1 MKNFFKGISL
11 SSIAA
16 GALAAVTSFLLSA
29 KIGIAGSVIG
39 VAIGSIVSA
48 VSSQIYQN
56 VLHESG
62 RKLQDVAGTTGD
74 GDDDA
79 TETAADTDTTA
90 STDANAQDHTA
101 IIANPVALP
110 APASHE
116 LGHGPRTVASDAA
129 RRLSHGDETQL
140 IGNAPVDADA
150 TIASGMPPR
159 AGATV
164 LGPRRHAKRHAH
176 VRPACRSQIHGL
188 QVRYLQVRGRSG
200 EAQQAHRHHR
210 RRRQRPGGGRRDRRR
225 HPRHHPRSGNRYCGP
240 RLGAP
245 VEHPDRAQAAGTAG
259 RHDRRQQRHQG
270 FDNEGRHRFD
280 RQGLDRR
287 QQQLDQQWQWIDRFH
302 SGQRF

>member
-74 GDDDA
+74 GDDGA

-110 APASHE
+110 APASRE
-116 LGHGPRTVASDAA
+116 LGHGPRTIASDAA

-140 IGNAPVDADA
+140 IGNAPVDANA
-150 TIASGMPPR
+150 TIASGMPPC
-159 AGATV
+159 
-164 LGPRRHAKRHAH
+164 RRHRP
-176 VRPACRSQIHGL
+176 RPA
-188 QVRYLQVRGRSG
+188 
-200 EAQQAHRHHR
+200 
-210 RRRQRPGGGRRDRRR
+210 P
-225 HPRHHPRSGNRYCGP
+225 PR
-240 RLGAP
+240 
-245 VEHPDRAQAAGTAG
+245 QAACA
-259 RHDRRQQRHQG
+259 RPP
-270 FDNEGRHRFD
+270 
-280 RQGLDRR
+280 GLPQPDSRPPGP
-287 QQQLDQQWQWIDRFH
+287 LP
-302 SGQRF
+302 SGQRPIGRSATSAPPSSSPSSAPWWR

>member
-74 GDDDA
+74 EDDGA

-90 STDANAQDHTA
+90 STDANAQDRTA

-110 APASHE
+110 APASRE
-116 LGHGPRTVASDAA
+116 LGHGPRTIASDAA

-245 VEHPDRAQAAGTAG
+245 VEHPDRTQAAGTAG

-270 FDNEGRHRFD
+270 FDNEGRHRFN

>member
-74 GDDDA
+74 EDDGA

-90 STDANAQDHTA
+90 STDANAQEPYSDHRQSGGAAYPHHTSSV
-101 IIANPVALP
+101 I
-110 APASHE
+110 
-116 LGHGPRTVASDAA
+116 GPDRRLDAA

-150 TIASGMPPR
+150 TIASGCPVP
-159 AGATV
+159 GATV
-164 LGPRRHAKRHAH
+164 LYPRRHAKRHAH

-188 QVRYLQVRGRSG
+188 QARYLQVRGRSG
-200 EAQQAHRHHR
+200 EAQQAHL
-210 RRRQRPGGGRRDRRR
+210 PSSS
-225 HPRHHPRSGNRYCGP
+225 PSS
-240 RLGAP
+240 AP
-245 VEHPDRAQAAGTAG
+245 WWR
-259 RHDRRQQRHQG
+259 
-270 FDNEGRHRFD
+270 
-280 RQGLDRR
+280 
-287 QQQLDQQWQWIDRFH
+287 
-302 SGQRF
+302 

>member
-74 GDDDA
+74 EDDGA

-140 IGNAPVDADA
+140 IGNAPVDANA
-150 TIASGMPPR
+150 TIASGMPPVPAPPSSAR
-159 AGATV
+159 AATPSGMRTSARPAAARFTASRSATFRSEADRAKRNKRTAIIVAVVSALVAVGATAGV
-164 LGPRRHAKRHAH
+164 ILAITQGQGTDTV
-176 VRPACRSQIHGL
+176 VRDW
-188 QVRYLQVRGRSG
+188 VRQSNTPT
-200 EAQQAHRHHR
+200 EPKQQAP
-210 RRRQRPGGGRRDRRR
+210 QDDTTD
-225 HPRHHPRSGNRYCGP
+225 GNS
-240 RLGAP
+240 
-245 VEHPDRAQAAGTAG
+245 DTKDSTTKDGTDSTG
-259 RHDRRQQRHQG
+259 KDSTG
-270 FDNEGRHRFD
+270 DSNVYV
-280 RQGLDRR
+280 
-287 QQQLDQQWQWIDRFH
+287 QWF
-302 SGQRF
+302 

>member
-74 GDDDA
+74 GDDGA

-150 TIASGMPPR
+150 TIASGMPPMPAPPSSAR
-159 AGATV
+159 AATPSGMRTSARPAAARFTASRSATFRSEADRAKRNKRTAIIVAVISALVAVGATAGV
-164 LGPRRHAKRHAH
+164 ILAITQG
-176 VRPACRSQIHGL
+176 Q
-188 QVRYLQVRGRSG
+188 
-200 EAQQAHRHHR
+200 
-210 RRRQRPGGGRRDRRR
+210 
-225 HPRHHPRSGNRYCGP
+225 GNRYCGP

-245 VEHPDRAQAAGTAG
+245 VEHPDDPSSRHRRTTRPTATATP
-259 RHDRRQQRHQG
+259 RIRQR
-270 FDNEGRHRFD
+270 GRHRFD
-280 RQGLDRR
+280 RQGLDGR
-287 QQQLDQQWQWIDRFH
+287 QQQLDQQWQWIDQFH